1 MRRPAI
7 REAQEEA
14 GVPDGA
20 VRARLESVLDV
31 GVWTY
36 TTLVADVVEPFTPV
50 ISDPESLELAWVPID
65 DVAKLPLHPGF
76 AASWPL
82 LRSLLPRH
90 PVVVVD
96 VANVVGS
103 VPDGWWR
110 DRAGAASRLLD
121 RVSRRASRGVAA
133 DALWLEGDVWFPRW
147 TAVVEGQA
155 RAVST
160 EVAGV
165 EVVAAPGEGD
175 DAIVSVA
182 AEFRD
187 RGHDVIVVT
196 SDRGL
201 SERIVEVGG
210 RVRGVRWLRD
220 LLNVD

>member
-1 MRRPAI
+1 
-7 REAQEEA
+7 
-14 GVPDGA
+14 
-20 VRARLESVLDV
+20 
-31 GVWTY
+31 
-36 TTLVADVVEPFTPV
+36 
-50 ISDPESLELAWVPID
+50 
-65 DVAKLPLHPGF
+65 
-76 AASWPL
+76 
-82 LRSLLPRH
+82 
-90 PVVVVD
+90 

-121 RVSRRASRGVAA
+121 RVSRRASRGVPA

-175 DAIVSVA
+175 DTIVSVA

-210 RVRGVRWLRD
+210 RVRGARWLRD
-220 LLNVD
+220 LLDVD